1 MYEKIKRTFDIIF
14 SLSSLIFFAPLFLFI
29 YLVLLFTSG
38 RPVFFKQIRM
48 GLLGKKFKLY
58 KFRTMRKNLS
68 SKNLS
73 LTVEDDMRIT
83 TVGKHLRK
91 LKLDELPQ
99 IVNILLG
106 DMSFVGPR
114 PEVPIYYSSIPS
126 SYKRFLQKI
135 RPGLTD
141 FATLHYINESFL
153 LLKATDPEAFYLK
166 KILPNKTRLQYFY
179 FVKRSFLI
187 DLIILLKTLFA
198 IIRSNKKI

>member
-14 SLSSLIFFAPLFLFI
+14 SLSSLIFLAPLFLFI

-38 RPVFFKQIRM
+38 RPVFFKQIRK

-68 SKNLS
+68 SNNLS
-73 LTVEDDMRIT
+73 LTVEDDIRIT
-83 TVGKHLRK
+83 TVGKYLRK

-114 PEVPIYYSSIPS
+114 PEVPIYYSNIPS
-126 SYKRFLQKI
+126 SYKRFIQKI

-141 FATLHYINESFL
+141 FATLHYINESSL
-153 LLKATDPEAFYLK
+153 LLKATDPEAFYRK

-187 DLIILLKTLFA
+187 DLIILLKTLIA
-198 IIRSNKKI
+198 IIRLNKKK